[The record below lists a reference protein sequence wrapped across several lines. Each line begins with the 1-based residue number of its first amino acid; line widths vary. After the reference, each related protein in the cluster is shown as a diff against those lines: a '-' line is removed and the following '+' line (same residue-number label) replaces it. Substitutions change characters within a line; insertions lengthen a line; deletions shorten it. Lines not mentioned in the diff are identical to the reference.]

1 MVDFHYLYNNIVGT
15 SNIAA
20 VVLLLLLLLLL
31 LAVGL
36 RKPLWTERKVI
47 GEIVTE
53 ISGI

>member
-1 MVDFHYLYNNIVGT
+1 MVDFHYLYIVST
-15 SNIAA
+15 STIAA

-36 RKPLWTERKVI
+36 SKLLWRERERKVI

-53 ISGI
+53 ISCI

>member
-1 MVDFHYLYNNIVGT
+1 MVDFHYLYIVGT

-31 LAVGL
+31 AVRL
-36 RKPLWTERKVI
+36 RKPLWRERKVI